1 MFEVFCGAITA
12 AILIAAC
19 AAFVLRRNQRT
30 APDKPISGPR
40 SMSAAASK
48 LRAEIA
54 SVTASSI
61 VASNPGI
68 RAARKSGSKLK
79 VLWP

>member
-1 MFEVFCGAITA
+1 
-12 AILIAAC
+12 
-19 AAFVLRRNQRT
+19 
-30 APDKPISGPR
+30 
-40 SMSAAASK
+40 MSAAASK

-61 VASNPGI
+61 VPSNPGI